1 MDFVEKYYVGFQ
13 KERYSKTDDQR
24 MLGFATPID
33 NTAAYRKRKETVDG
47 WRDKNIATIELE
59 NKPRYGFQIVDT
71 VTRYRTNNKLFRV
84 LDPAGFELEIS
95 AENLFHIIASCTIA
109 KGTIADPMVW
119 ARGPSK
125 NYLISSNSEE
135 YKMYLQPK
143 KSANHV
149 PGAWMKHKTG
159 NVFYR
164 YEGRFSYI
172 ILGYDVDRKDPL
184 GGRYYGYYNRTQDFS
199 KVETDVKFTVN
210 RKNDKTATVYT
221 EWSLDEDGNL
231 KRNPV
236 TIHIR
241 KSYFKDLVELD
252 EKDPKTP
259 EYDLSVG
266 KVIGNKDDLRVTTMM
281 GNAWRNNY
289 ILFNTKEEAFAEKFD
304 VERMNSILKPI
315 ETYNS
320 YYKEDYYGKV
330 AYSIHD
336 IR

>member
-13 KERYSKTDDQR
+13 KERYSRTDDQR

-125 NYLISSNSEE
+125 NYLISGNSDE
-135 YKMYLQPK
+135 YKLHLQPK
-143 KSANHV
+143 KSASHI

-164 YEGRFSYI
+164 YEGRFNYV
-172 ILGYDVDRKDPL
+172 ILGYEINRDDPH
-184 GGRYYGYYNRTQDFS
+184 GNRHYGYYNRTPDYS
-199 KVETDVKFTVN
+199 KVQTSVTFKVN

-221 EWSLDEDGNL
+221 EWHVDDEGNF
-231 KRNPV
+231 KQTPR

-252 EKDPKTP
+252 DKDPKAP
-259 EYDLSVG
+259 EYDLPVG
-266 KVIGNKDDLRVTTMM
+266 KILGNRKVTSAM
-281 GNAWRNNY
+281 GEYWSNSFMIFNN
-289 ILFNTKEEAFAEKFD
+289 KEDAMAEEFD
-304 VERMNSILKPI
+304 VERLNTALTPI
-315 ETYNS
+315 EKNNS
-320 YYKEDYYGKV
+320 YYGSEYYGKV
-330 AYSIHD
+330 SYHIRD